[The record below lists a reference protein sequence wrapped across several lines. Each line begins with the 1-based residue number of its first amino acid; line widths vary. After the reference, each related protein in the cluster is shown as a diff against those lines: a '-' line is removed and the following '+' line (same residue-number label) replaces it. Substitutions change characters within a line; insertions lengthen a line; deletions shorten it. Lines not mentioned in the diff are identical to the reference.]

1 MTTDM
6 NKLYTE
12 ESAITTADHVYS
24 KITIFGHKNDSSLP
38 VMICMPAMGVL
49 SKYYE
54 PLAIEMQKKGWIAIT
69 TDLRGNG
76 HSSVKV
82 SKTTNFGYHEMITY
96 DWPAIIS
103 KAREKFPNNP
113 LFLIGHSLGGQLS
126 TLYAS
131 INPNQVHGIVLIASG
146 SVYFKGWNFPHNIGV
161 LAGTQ
166 FASIISKLF
175 GYFPGQKIGFAGTEA
190 KQVMEDWAHN
200 CLTGRYELS
209 NQSQNFEELL
219 SNLEIPVLAIS
230 FLGDGFAPGR
240 AVKNLCRKMNR
251 ASVTYI
257 QLKSDV
263 TDTNK
268 LNHFNWVKYSN
279 PVLSKI
285 DEWLS
290 SLKKE

>member
-1 MTTDM
+1 
-6 NKLYTE
+6 
-12 ESAITTADHVYS
+12 
-24 KITIFGHKNDSSLP
+24 
-38 VMICMPAMGVL
+38 MGVL

-76 HSSVKV
+76 NSSVQV

-113 LFLIGHSLGGQLS
+113 LFIVGHSLGGQLS

-131 INPNQVHGIVLIASG
+131 INPNQVNGIVLIAAC
-146 SVYFKGWNFPHNIGV
+146 SVYFNGWSFPHNIGV
-161 LAGTQ
+161 LVGTQ
-166 FASIISKLF
+166 CASIISKLF
-175 GYFPGQKIGFAGTEA
+175 GYFPGRKIGFAGTEA

-209 NQSQNFEELL
+209 NKSQNFEELL

-268 LNHFNWVKYSN
+268 LDHFNWVKYSN

>member
-1 MTTDM
+1 MK
-6 NKLYTE
+6 KLYTE
-12 ESAITTADHVYS
+12 EASITTADNVYS
-24 KITIFGHKNDSSLP
+24 KITIFGHSNDSSLP
-38 VMICMPAMGVL
+38 VMICMPAMGIL

-54 PLAIEMQKKGWIAIT
+54 PMAIEIQKTGWIAIT

-76 HSSVKV
+76 NSSVKV

-103 KAREKFPNNP
+103 KVKEKFPNNP

-126 TLYAS
+126 ALYAS
-131 INPNQVHGIVLIASG
+131 INPNQVHGIVLIAAC

-161 LAGTQ
+161 LTGTQ
-166 FASIISKLF
+166 LASIVSKLL
-175 GYFPGQKIGFAGTEA
+175 GYFPGRKIGFAGTEA
-190 KQVMEDWAHN
+190 KQVIEDWAHN

-209 NQSQNFEELL
+209 NSSQNFEELL

-230 FLGDGFAPGR
+230 FLGDKLAPSR

-251 ASVTYI
+251 ASVTHI
-257 QLKSDV
+257 LLISDV

-268 LNHFNWVKYSN
+268 LDHFNWVKYSN

-290 SLKKE
+290 SLKKR